1 MAKDDAQLDVL
12 RSTEATP
19 IAKLSP
25 AILDAEALV
34 IEGVITVTWPY
45 SAVTKSIAFILA
57 ERDPLH
63 RRDKGQLRVEFQGA
77 AAKALAD
84 AHLGGGD
91 EVRLSLDGVRWEE
104 NQAWMRRPGT
114 LEWQMKFTNRLLL
127 MIRRAESHDVDTIS
141 VDVDGNEGD
150 EESIEQPQTMSPSPS
165 IEIEQTHFANPVPRT
180 PLSVVPSKRY
190 AYETLGPGEYTSPAF
205 IKRARVSYGSLF
217 EGGFDIFD
225 EEEPPRSAKKKKKR
239 RSLFNM
245 NPTSWRYASRSP
257 SPEVE
262 KQPTENEEQ
271 DETTLANTETVMA
284 EDGEGAK
291 ETEKSDQLPVAQPQ
305 PVMVD
310 HGCQTREMSSSPVS
324 GVQIIAESKS
334 TGILLQ
340 PTPTNPWKH
349 QDMGHVL
356 QQPSPLSFE
365 YATAHNVLAQVHE
378 SEPIRQPEIHAPHS
392 AFDLSMSIDPS
403 LQSQEADVHN
413 HQHSYDMMAAEMQP
427 PPLQEHEAHSPQTHD
442 GLAWVA
448 DTLAAAYPTM
458 PTHDVHNFPQ
468 GSFARSSHTLRASP
482 SDETHTLASAGFP
495 SVGMQGYAQV
505 NEAHTMLSS
514 SFTQSGVPKPNH
526 SYLERREDDTETATV
541 TATFGR
547 EGRSSPPQ
555 ENSSTDESQEEE
567 EDNQRGYYDWNRQN
581 RNPEESYDDEQ
592 YVEQRSGED
601 EIIEEDDI
609 TESELEESGSD
620 ADYESGSEYEYES
633 ESRIHNEAAQPALH
647 IPRPFIPIPRPAP
660 AAPKEPVVISLLSDS
675 EDDDSNKPTTAV
687 QAKREQSEEPTQP
700 EKYEANEQPSEREDE
715 DMDEDE
721 DEEDQDGYEDEDEVE
736 VEDEDEE
743 RDTDDYVEEGVD
755 ADESADENMDEI
767 DDVSDIGEATKI
779 KPVVSQSSK
788 RSSMVSQLDGN
799 NELALL
805 QHDELDRSETSQFEM
820 DHPNLILSP
829 KSDKRQYVNIA
840 ETIVEAQ
847 NTAPIVS
854 SPLADKT
861 SPQPESVNA
870 NANNKEEIAA
880 DKEMHGISKSQSP
893 EPITIETTA
902 VLEETEEAPIA
913 QQQQEGEQEQEHEQ
927 EVEQEH
933 ERPEAA
939 SSKFIDSAEPAA
951 KPSVHNSDIPADMA
965 EEQEISILRS
975 TTNDD
980 QLMED
985 AEPAAGLEIQ
995 PISLE
1000 SKTEDDA
1007 VAEPDME
1014 MQDDVLNLLGEE
1026 AEIVENGSEKEI
1038 GQVDQGTGEISPIT
1052 TGELEVIASSPPP
1065 ATRTAL
1071 SSLTSATVPALDEQ
1085 AATKQLSIPLEAQQD
1100 DHEVYHDVADT
1111 VVTEEVPL
1119 DVDESA
1125 QAVDEDAEEPVYHD
1139 VEEGLEEG
1147 VEEDTEE
1154 DVEEDTEEDVEEDT
1168 SEYVEE
1174 DVGEDEYEDAR
1185 EDGGDGDDDDDDTAI
1200 EQQLMAESQLYST
1213 PQKAHDSTALSQ
1225 PLEAV
1230 EEIHEC
1236 NHAHHHHDH
1245 HHHDHH
1251 TEQSTH
1257 ERGSRRAEPEMLIT
1271 VQSLRSHCRAK
1282 RVSSGSSD
1290 SFLTDPHASFARGSP
1305 NKASQC
1311 LIGDEESLPQRSP
1324 RSSRSSP
1331 RSKAEH
1337 SEGNAALAKSSFQ
1350 ESKSPKEAGAPTSL
1364 RARRGVKGPTDASIL
1379 LAQALSEPPER
1390 SPQQLNSPTESLR
1403 ANRHKSDQPDPSSQ
1417 LTADSS
1423 KSSQQHLEEETPQD
1437 AAHDASATPRRDV
1450 TPESTATGH
1459 NLRSPRKPTA
1469 GRPSSAASS
1478 VAEDVSITSLKL
1490 QLTKSLRTTLP
1501 DYLPLKFLRASLNKT
1516 ADILAVVTA
1525 TPREPHRPKS
1535 GPRDYMLEFN
1545 LTDPSAAP
1553 TTVVIAHIFRPH
1565 KFTLPA
1571 VQAGDIVLLRR
1582 VQVVSVQG
1590 RGFGVRAG
1598 DASAWAVYEKDNTE
1612 MLPQIKGPPVEI
1624 TNEEVEYVQGLKRWW
1639 SLQDDKSLAKID
1651 KANQRM
1657 SQPSKDDT
1665 K

>member
-127 MIRRAESHDVDTIS
+127 MIRRAENQDVDTIS
-141 VDVDGNEGD
+141 INVDDGEGD
-150 EESIEQPQTMSPSPS
+150 QESIEQPQTMSPSPS
-165 IEIEQTHFANPVPRT
+165 VEIEQTHFANPVPRT

-257 SPEVE
+257 SPEAE
-262 KQPTENEEQ
+262 EQPTEDEEQ
-271 DETTLANTETVMA
+271 DEPTIANTETIML
-284 EDGEGAK
+284 EDREGAK
-291 ETEKSDQLPVAQPQ
+291 ETEKGDQLPAVQPQ

-349 QDMGHVL
+349 PDMGRVL

-365 YATAHNVLAQVHE
+365 AHDARARVHE
-378 SEPIRQPEIHAPHS
+378 SEPIRQPEIPAPHS
-392 AFDLSMSIDPS
+392 GFDMSMSIDPS
-403 LQSQEADVHN
+403 LQSHEADVHH
-413 HQHSYDMMAAEMQP
+413 HQHSYNMMAAEMQP
-427 PPLQEHEAHSPQTHD
+427 PPLQEHEAPSSQTHD

-448 DTLAAAYPTM
+448 DTLAAAYHTM
-458 PTHDVHNFPQ
+458 PTHDVHGFPQ
-468 GSFARSSHTLRASP
+468 GSFARSSYTLRASP
-482 SDETHTLASAGFP
+482 SDETHTLASAGYHG
-495 SVGMQGYAQV
+495 VGMHGYVQV

-514 SFTQSGVPKPNH
+514 SFTQSGVEKPNP
-526 SYLERREDDTETATV
+526 SYHGRREDDTETATV

-555 ENSSTDESQEEE
+555 QDSSTDESQEEAE
-567 EDNQRGYYDWNRQN
+567 EDAQRGFYDWNRQN
-581 RNPEESYDDEQ
+581 GDPEEAYDDEQ
-592 YVEQRSGED
+592 YADQGSGED
-601 EIIEEDDI
+601 EINEDDI

-633 ESRIHNEAAQPALH
+633 ESRIHNEAAQPALY

-660 AAPKEPVVISLLSDS
+660 AASKEPVVISLLSDS
-675 EDDDSNKPTTAV
+675 EDDDSDKPTAAV
-687 QAKREQSEEPTQP
+687 QAKKEQSEEPIPP
-700 EKYEANEQPSEREDE
+700 EQYEANEQPSEQEDE
-715 DMDEDE
+715 VMDEDE
-721 DEEDQDGYEDEDEVE
+721 DEDEDDDQDGYEDEDEE
-736 VEDEDEE
+736 GA
-743 RDTDDYVEEGVD
+743 GVD
-755 ADESADENMDEI
+755 ESLDENMDEI
-767 DDVSDIGEATKI
+767 EDASDIEEVTEI

-788 RSSMVSQLDGN
+788 RPSMVSQLDGS
-799 NELALL
+799 NEVALL
-805 QHDELDRSETSQFEM
+805 QHDEPDRSEISPFEM

-829 KSDKRQYVNIA
+829 KSDKRRYVNIA
-840 ETIVEAQ
+840 ETIAEAED
-847 NTAPIVS
+847 TVLLVS
-854 SPLADKT
+854 SPLADRT
-861 SPQPESVNA
+861 SPQPESVIA
-870 NANNKEEIAA
+870 NADNEEITT
-880 DKEMHGISKSQSP
+880 DIGMGSISKSRSP
-893 EPITIETTA
+893 EPIN
-902 VLEETEEAPIA
+902 TEKPTSLDS
-913 QQQQEGEQEQEHEQ
+913 GES
-927 EVEQEH
+927 
-933 ERPEAA
+933 AA
-939 SSKFIDSAEPAA
+939 E
-951 KPSVHNSDIPADMA
+951 PSVHKLEIPADMA
-965 EEQEISILRS
+965 EVEETSILQS

-985 AEPAAGLEIQ
+985 VDPVGLEIQ
-995 PISLE
+995 PTSAE
-1000 SKTEDDA
+1000 SKTEDDD

-1014 MQDDVLNLLGEE
+1014 MQDDLLNQLGKE
-1026 AEIVENGSEKEI
+1026 AENVEIDLEKEI
-1038 GQVDQGTGEISPIT
+1038 DQIDQATEEISPIT
-1052 TGELEVIASSPPP
+1052 TGELEVVASSPPP
-1065 ATRTAL
+1065 VTLTAL
-1071 SSLTSATVPALDEQ
+1071 SSMTPMAVPALDEQ
-1085 AATKQLSIPLEAQQD
+1085 AATKQLSIPLEARED

-1119 DVDESA
+1119 AVDESVRT
-1125 QAVDEDAEEPVYHD
+1125 VDEDVDEPVYHD
-1139 VEEGLEEG
+1139 VEEDLEEDIQ
-1147 VEEDTEE
+1147 ED
-1154 DVEEDTEEDVEEDT
+1154 
-1168 SEYVEE
+1168 
-1174 DVGEDEYEDAR
+1174 DAR
-1185 EDGGDGDDDDDDTAI
+1185 EDGSDDNGDDDDTAI
-1200 EQQLMAESQLYST
+1200 EQQLMAESQHYST
-1213 PQKAHDSTALSQ
+1213 PQKAHDAPALSQ
-1225 PLEAV
+1225 PLEAI
-1230 EEIHEC
+1230 EETHEC
-1236 NHAHHHHDH
+1236 NHAHHHHAH

-1251 TEQSTH
+1251 TEQSAH

-1290 SFLTDPHASFARGSP
+1290 SFLIDPNASFAKGSP

-1331 RSKAEH
+1331 RSKAEP
-1337 SEGNAALAKSSFQ
+1337 SVGNAALAKSSFQ

-1379 LAQALSEPPER
+1379 LAQALSEPSER

-1403 ANRHKSDQPDPSSQ
+1403 ASRHKSDQPDPSSQ
-1417 LTADSS
+1417 LTAETS
-1423 KSSQQHLEEETPQD
+1423 KDSQQQLEQENPQD
-1437 AAHDASATPRRDV
+1437 AAYDASATPRRDV

-1459 NLRSPRKPTA
+1459 NLRSPRKLAA
-1469 GRPSSAASS
+1469 GRPSSATSS
-1478 VAEDVSITSLKL
+1478 VAEDVSITSLRL
-1490 QLTKSLRTTLP
+1490 QLTKSLRTSLP

-1535 GPRDYMLEFN
+1535 GPRDYMLELN

-1553 TTVVIAHIFRPH
+1553 TTVIIAHIFRPH

-1582 VQVVSVQG
+1582 VQVVSMQG

-1598 DASAWAVYEKDNTE
+1598 DASAWAVYEKDSKE

-1657 SQPSKDDT
+1657 SQGGKDDT

>member
-45 SAVTKSIAFILA
+45 SAVAKSIAFILA

-141 VDVDGNEGD
+141 VDVDDNEGGQ
-150 EESIEQPQTMSPSPS
+150 ESIEQPQTMSSSPT
-165 IEIEQTHFANPVPRT
+165 IEIEQTHFANPMPRT
-180 PLSVVPSKRY
+180 PLPVVPSKRH

-225 EEEPPRSAKKKKKR
+225 EEEPPRSAKKKKR

-262 KQPTENEEQ
+262 EQSTGDEE
-271 DETTLANTETVMA
+271 EPTLANTETVTV
-284 EDGEGAK
+284 EGGK
-291 ETEKSDQLPVAQPQ
+291 EPEKRDQLPAAQPQ
-305 PVMVD
+305 PLMVD

-340 PTPTNPWKH
+340 PTPTNPWKNP
-349 QDMGHVL
+349 DMGHVL

-365 YATAHNVLAQVHE
+365 YATAHDARPRVQDP
-378 SEPIRQPEIHAPHS
+378 EPIRQPEIHALPS
-392 AFDLSMSIDPS
+392 GFDMSTSIDPS
-403 LQSQEADVHN
+403 LQSHEADVHDD
-413 HQHSYDMMAAEMQP
+413 QQSYDMMAAEMRP
-427 PPLQEHEAHSPQTHD
+427 PPPREDEAHSPQTHD

-448 DTLAAAYPTM
+448 DTLAQAYPTM
-458 PTHDVHNFPQ
+458 PTHDAHAFPQ
-468 GSFARSSHTLRASP
+468 GSLARSSYTLRASP
-482 SDETHTLASAGFP
+482 SDETHTLESAGYHGL
-495 SVGMQGYAQV
+495 GMHDYVRV
-505 NEAHTMLSS
+505 NEAHAMLSS
-514 SFTQSGVPKPNH
+514 SFTQSDIARPNH
-526 SYLERREDDTETATV
+526 KYHERREDDTETATV

-555 ENSSTDESQEEE
+555 VDSSTDESQEEE
-567 EDNQRGYYDWNRQN
+567 EEEHQRGYYDWNRQDGD
-581 RNPEESYDDEQ
+581 PEEAYDDDQHAEQ
-592 YVEQRSGED
+592 DHGG
-601 EIIEEDDI
+601 EDDI

-620 ADYESGSEYEYES
+620 ADYESGSEYENES
-633 ESRIHNEAAQPALH
+633 ETRNHNEIAQPAFQIPRPFH

-675 EDDDSNKPTTAV
+675 EDDDSDKPTTVV
-687 QAKREQSEEPTQP
+687 QTKKEPSEEPIQP
-700 EKYEANEQPSEREDE
+700 EKYEVKEQRSEQEDE

-721 DEEDQDGYEDEDEVE
+721 DEDEDEDQDGYEDEDEVE
-736 VEDEDEE
+736 IEDGVEDEDG
-743 RDTDDYVEEGVD
+743 DTDDYVDDGLDV
-755 ADESADENMDEI
+755 DESMDEI
-767 DDVSDIGEATKI
+767 EAESDIAQAAEI
-779 KPVVSQSSK
+779 KPAVSQSSK
-788 RSSMVSQLDGN
+788 RSSMASQFDGDN
-799 NELALL
+799 AVALL
-805 QHDELDRSETSQFEM
+805 QHDEPGRNEIGQFEM

-829 KSDKRQYVNIA
+829 KPDRRQYVNIA
-840 ETIVEAQ
+840 ETIAETQ
-847 NTAPIVS
+847 NTIPIVS
-854 SPLADKT
+854 SPLADRIM
-861 SPQPESVNA
+861 PQPESVIA
-870 NANNKEEIAA
+870 NADNEELSTNRGVR
-880 DKEMHGISKSQSP
+880 GISKSPSP
-893 EPITIETTA
+893 EPMSIETPA
-902 VLEETEEAPIA
+902 VPEEAEEAPIA
-913 QQQQEGEQEQEHEQ
+913 QQQPEGEQEQEQIDEQ
-927 EVEQEH
+927 EAEEEQEQ
-933 ERPEAA
+933 PDVV
-939 SSKFIDSAEPAA
+939 SSKPMNSGEPAI
-951 KPSVHNSDIPADMA
+951 KPSVHSLDIPADLA
-965 EEQEISILRS
+965 ETEEIPILQS

-985 AEPAAGLEIQ
+985 IEPAGLEIQ
-995 PISLE
+995 PANLE
-1000 SKTEDDA
+1000 SKTEDT
-1007 VAEPDME
+1007 VYGLDMD
-1014 MQDDVLNLLGEE
+1014 MQGDVLKQLREE
-1026 AEIVENGSEKEI
+1026 AEDVENVENVLEREM
-1038 GQVDQGTGEISPIT
+1038 DRATGEVSPKT
-1052 TGELEVIASSPPP
+1052 TGELKVVASSPLP
-1065 ATRTAL
+1065 ATLTAL
-1071 SSLTSATVPALDEQ
+1071 SSLTSTAVPALDEQ
-1085 AATKQLSIPLEAQQD
+1085 AVTKELSIPLEAQQD
-1100 DHEVYHDVADT
+1100 DHEVYQDVADT

-1119 DVDESA
+1119 TVDESA
-1125 QAVDEDAEEPVYHD
+1125 QAVDEDVEEPVYHD
-1139 VEEGLEEG
+1139 VEEDLEEDA
-1147 VEEDTEE
+1147 EEDTEE
-1154 DVEEDTEEDVEEDT
+1154 STEEDMEEDVEENV

-1174 DVGEDEYEDAR
+1174 DAEEDEYEDAR
-1185 EDGGDGDDDDDDTAI
+1185 EDGGDDNDNDDDTAI

-1213 PQKAHDSTALSQ
+1213 PQKTHDSPALSQ

-1236 NHAHHHHDH
+1236 NHAHHDHHHHAH

-1251 TEQSTH
+1251 TEQSAH

-1282 RVSSGSSD
+1282 RVSSGSFE
-1290 SFLTDPHASFARGSP
+1290 SFLTDPNTSFTKGSP

-1337 SEGNAALAKSSFQ
+1337 SEGSAALAKSPFQ
-1350 ESKSPKEAGAPTSL
+1350 ESRSPKETGAPTSL

-1379 LAQALSEPPER
+1379 LAQALSEPSER
-1390 SPQQLNSPTESLR
+1390 SPQQLNSPAESLR
-1403 ANRHKSDQPDPSSQ
+1403 ASHKSNQPDPSSQ

-1423 KSSQQHLEEETPQD
+1423 KSSQQQLEEETPQD
-1437 AAHDASATPRRDV
+1437 AAHDASATPRRDA

-1459 NLRSPRKPTA
+1459 NLRSPRKPA
-1469 GRPSSAASS
+1469 ASRPSSATSS
-1478 VAEDVSITSLKL
+1478 VAEDVSITSLKI
-1490 QLTKSLRTTLP
+1490 QLTKSLRTSLP
-1501 DYLPLKFLRASLNKT
+1501 DYLSLNTLRASLNKT

-1553 TTVVIAHIFRPH
+1553 SKVIIAHIFRPH

-1582 VQVVSVQG
+1582 VQVVSMQG

-1598 DASAWAVYEKDNTE
+1598 DASAWAVYEKDSQE

-1624 TNEEVEYVQGLKRWW
+1624 TNEEFEYVQGLKRWW

-1657 SQPSKDDT
+1657 SQSGKDDA

>member
-127 MIRRAESHDVDTIS
+127 LIRRAESHDVDTIS
-141 VDVDGNEGD
+141 VDAEDNEGD
-150 EESIEQPQTMSPSPS
+150 QESIEQPQTMNPPPS

-225 EEEPPRSAKKKKKR
+225 EEEPPRSAKKKKR

-262 KQPTENEEQ
+262 EQPTEDEAQ
-271 DETTLANTETVMA
+271 DEATLANTETIMV
-284 EDGEGAK
+284 EDREGAK

-349 QDMGHVL
+349 PDMGHVL
-356 QQPSPLSFE
+356 QHPSPLSFE
-365 YATAHNVLAQVHE
+365 YATAHDVRARVHE

-392 AFDLSMSIDPS
+392 GFDLSMSIDPS
-403 LQSQEADVHN
+403 LQSHEADVRH
-413 HQHSYDMMAAEMQP
+413 HQHSYDTMASGMQP
-427 PPLQEHEAHSPQTHD
+427 PPLQEVGAHSPQTHD

-458 PTHDVHNFPQ
+458 PTHDVHGFPQ
-468 GSFARSSHTLRASP
+468 GSFARSSYTLRASP
-482 SDETHTLASAGFP
+482 SDETHTLASAGYP
-495 SVGMQGYAQV
+495 NVGIQGYAQV

-514 SFTQSGVPKPNH
+514 SFTQSGVAKPNH
-526 SYLERREDDTETATV
+526 SYHERREDDTETATV

-555 ENSSTDESQEEE
+555 EISSADESQEEGE
-567 EDNQRGYYDWNRQN
+567 ENQRGYYSWNRPN
-581 RNPEESYDDEQ
+581 GDPEEAYNGEQ
-592 YVEQRSGED
+592 TAEQGSSED
-601 EIIEEDDI
+601 EIIEEEDI

-620 ADYESGSEYEYES
+620 ADYESGSEDENES
-633 ESRIHNEAAQPALH
+633 ESRIHNEIAQPALQILRPLH

-675 EDDDSNKPTTAV
+675 EDDDSDKPTSV
-687 QAKREQSEEPTQP
+687 IQAKKEQSEEPIQP
-700 EKYEANEQPSEREDE
+700 EKSEADEQPSEQEGEDT
-715 DMDEDE
+715 DEDE
-721 DEEDQDGYEDEDEVE
+721 SEDEVE
-736 VEDEDEE
+736 VED
-743 RDTDDYVEEGVD
+743 RDTDGYEEEGGDV
-755 ADESADENMDEI
+755 DESKDENMDE
-767 DDVSDIGEATKI
+767 VEGESDIEMAAEI
-779 KPVVSQSSK
+779 KPAVSHSSK
-788 RSSMVSQLDGN
+788 RSSMVSQLDGSS
-799 NELALL
+799 ELALL
-805 QHDELDRSETSQFEM
+805 QHDGLDRSAISQFEM
-820 DHPNLILSP
+820 GHSNLILSP

-847 NTAPIVS
+847 NTAPTVS

-870 NANNKEEIAA
+870 NADNKEEITT
-880 DKEMHGISKSQSP
+880 DKDMRGISKSRSP
-893 EPITIETTA
+893 ELIDIETPA
-902 VLEETEEAPIA
+902 VPEEAEEVSIA
-913 QQQQEGEQEQEHEQ
+913 QQQQEGEQEQEQKHEQ
-927 EVEQEH
+927 VVEQEQEQEQ
-933 ERPEAA
+933 ERPEAV
-939 SSKFIDSAEPAA
+939 SSRFIDSAEPVAE
-951 KPSVHNSDIPADMA
+951 PSVHTSEIPDMA
-965 EEQEISILRS
+965 EAGEISILQS
-975 TTNDD
+975 TTNHD

-985 AEPAAGLEIQ
+985 VEPAGLEIR
-995 PISLE
+995 PTSLE
-1000 SKTEDDA
+1000 SNTEDIA
-1007 VAEPDME
+1007 VAEPDMD
-1014 MQDDVLNLLGEE
+1014 MQDDVPNQLGEE
-1026 AEIVENGSEKEI
+1026 AENVKSVLEKEI
-1038 GQVDQGTGEISPIT
+1038 DQIDQATGEVSPIT
-1052 TGELEVIASSPPP
+1052 TGELEVVASSPPP
-1065 ATRTAL
+1065 ATLTAL
-1071 SSLTSATVPALDEQ
+1071 SSMTSTAVPAPVEQ
-1085 AATKQLSIPLEAQQD
+1085 AATKQSLIPLEVQQD
-1100 DHEVYHDVADT
+1100 DHEVCHDVADT
-1111 VVTEEVPL
+1111 AVTEEVRL
-1119 DVDESA
+1119 GVDDPA
-1125 QAVDEDAEEPVYHD
+1125 QAVDEGVDEPVYHD
-1139 VEEGLEEG
+1139 VEEDLEEDT
-1147 VEEDTEE
+1147 EEDTEE
-1154 DVEEDTEEDVEEDT
+1154 DVEEDM

-1174 DVGEDEYEDAR
+1174 DMEEDEYEDAR
-1185 EDGGDGDDDDDDTAI
+1185 EDGGDGDGDDDDTAI

-1213 PQKAHDSTALSQ
+1213 PQKAHDSPALSQ
-1225 PLEAV
+1225 PLEAI
-1230 EEIHEC
+1230 EETHEC

-1245 HHHDHH
+1245 H
-1251 TEQSTH
+1251 TEHSAH

-1282 RVSSGSSD
+1282 RVSSGSSE
-1290 SFLTDPHASFARGSP
+1290 SFLTDPNASFAKGSP

-1364 RARRGVKGPTDASIL
+1364 RARRGVKGPADASIL
-1379 LAQALSEPPER
+1379 LAQALSEPSER
-1390 SPQQLNSPTESLR
+1390 SPQQLNSPAESLR
-1403 ANRHKSDQPDPSSQ
+1403 ASRHKPDQPDPSSR

-1423 KSSQQHLEEETPQD
+1423 KSSQQQLEEETPQD
-1437 AAHDASATPRRDV
+1437 VAHDASATPRRDV
-1450 TPESTATGH
+1450 TPESKATGH
-1459 NLRSPRKPTA
+1459 NLRSPRKLAA

-1478 VAEDVSITSLKL
+1478 VAEDVSITSLKF
-1490 QLTKSLRTTLP
+1490 QLIKSLGTNLP
-1501 DYLPLKFLRASLNKT
+1501 DYLPLSSLRASLNKT

-1535 GPRDYMLEFN
+1535 GPRDYMLELN

-1553 TTVVIAHIFRPH
+1553 TKVIVAHIFRPH

-1582 VQVVSVQG
+1582 VQVVSMQG

-1657 SQPSKDDT
+1657 SQPGKDDT